1 MKNLPFS
8 NIRLLFLGSGELGKE
23 LVIESQRLGC
33 EVITVDKYNNAPAM
47 QVSDRNFVLDMSNKE
62 LLKDLLAN
70 LNPKV
75 LRFTGEK
82 FPSELWSTSSVKNE
96 KNIASK

>member
-1 MKNLPFS
+1 MYLKNFNYQMS
-8 NIRLLFLGSGELGKE
+8 SSKNI
-23 LVIESQRLGC
+23 
-33 EVITVDKYNNAPAM
+33 N
-47 QVSDRNFVLDMSNKE
+47 
-62 LLKDLLAN
+62 DLLVN

-82 FPSELWSTSSVKNE
+82 FPSELWSPSSEKNE